1 MVECSVTGSNYCPE
15 TENDLTIYYHM
26 CLMISMGGCIGTCKF
41 KYQITMADL
50 NQYMAHCA
58 SNNSNR

>member
-26 CLMISMGGCIGTCKF
+26 CLMISMV
-41 KYQITMADL
+41 DVL
-50 NQYMAHCA
+50 AHV
-58 SNNSNR
+58 SLSIKSPWLT